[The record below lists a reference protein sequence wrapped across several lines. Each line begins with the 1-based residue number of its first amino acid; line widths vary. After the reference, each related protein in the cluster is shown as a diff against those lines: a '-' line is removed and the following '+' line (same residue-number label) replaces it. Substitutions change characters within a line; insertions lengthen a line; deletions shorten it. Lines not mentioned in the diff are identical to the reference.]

1 MSRWKASLIHLSLSA
16 TIAASVIAMM
26 LLLWYRPPFFSAL
39 GGYHVLLI
47 LLGVDVTIGP
57 LITLIIFDL
66 KKTRRALLFD
76 FSVIAFLQ
84 ITALAYGMSVVFE
97 GRPVFI
103 VFSRDSFDLV
113 TANMLNDAD
122 LAKTKPE
129 FQSLPKTGPIY
140 VYSEMPSNIA
150 ERNEVVLSGLSGKD
164 LPQFPQYYQ
173 PYAEHMLTVAQAAK
187 PVEQLK
193 KRNPDKSSVIG
204 EAISRT
210 GLAEKELG
218 YLPIRAK
225 YEDITALV
233 DKKGEVLATIKIRPW

>member
-1 MSRWKASLIHLSLSA
+1 
-16 TIAASVIAMM
+16 M

-66 KKTRRALLFD
+66 KKTRRALIFD

-84 ITALAYGMSVVFE
+84 ITALAYGMNVVFE
-97 GRPVFI
+97 GRPVFV

-122 LAKTKPE
+122 LAEARPE
-129 FQSLPKTGPIY
+129 FRSLPKTGPIY
-140 VYSEMPSNIA
+140 VYSEMPTNIV
-150 ERNEVVLSGLSGKD
+150 ERNEVVLSALSGKD

-173 PYAEHMLTVAQAAK
+173 PYVEHMLTVAQAAK
-187 PVEQLK
+187 PVGQLK
-193 KRNPDKSSVIG
+193 KRNPDKSTVIDD
-204 EAISRT
+204 AISQT
-210 GLAEKELG
+210 GHTEKELG

-225 YEDITALV
+225 YENITALV
-233 DKKGEVLATIKIRPW
+233 DKKGAVLATIKISPW